1 MLEIKNLKKS
11 FKNKDVLKG
20 VSFSV
25 NEGEIVCLLGNNGAG
40 KTTIINC
47 ILKMMKPDQ
56 GIIEWNGKD
65 IAKLKN
71 RIYFSE
77 VGALLETSI
86 NIYDYLTGMQNIE
99 YFAGL
104 MNLDK
109 GCLEKASK
117 YIKQFK
123 LQSDIHKAAG
133 NYSRGMQQKL
143 ALIIALMASPKLLLL
158 DEPTLGLDIESKLA
172 VIEILKTVVQEEKIA
187 VILTTHQMEVVQKLS
202 GKIILL
208 KDGKVITLDS
218 VENQIEN
225 SVYTIS
231 YIEKDQVKQ
240 VTVEGKFQD
249 IYQRY
254 SSKDIVEIK
263 KNEKDIEKIILEVLS
278 EAN

>member
-1 MLEIKNLKKS
+1 M
-11 FKNKDVLKG
+11 
-20 VSFSV
+20 
-25 NEGEIVCLLGNNGAG
+25 
-40 KTTIINC
+40 
-47 ILKMMKPDQ
+47 
-56 GIIEWNGKD
+56 
-65 IAKLKN
+65 
-71 RIYFSE
+71 
-77 VGALLETSI
+77 
-86 NIYDYLTGMQNIE
+86 
-99 YFAGL
+99 
-104 MNLDK
+104 
-109 GCLEKASK
+109 
-117 YIKQFK
+117 
-123 LQSDIHKAAG
+123 
-133 NYSRGMQQKL
+133 

-218 VENQIEN
+218 VEKQIEN

>member
-1 MLEIKNLKKS
+1 M
-11 FKNKDVLKG
+11 
-20 VSFSV
+20 
-25 NEGEIVCLLGNNGAG
+25 
-40 KTTIINC
+40 
-47 ILKMMKPDQ
+47 
-56 GIIEWNGKD
+56 
-65 IAKLKN
+65 
-71 RIYFSE
+71 
-77 VGALLETSI
+77 
-86 NIYDYLTGMQNIE
+86 
-99 YFAGL
+99 
-104 MNLDK
+104 
-109 GCLEKASK
+109 
-117 YIKQFK
+117 
-123 LQSDIHKAAG
+123 QSDIHKAAG

-143 ALIIALMASPKLLLL
+143 ALIIALMGSPKLLLL

-218 VENQIEN
+218 VEKQIKN

-263 KNEKDIEKIILEVLS
+263 KNEIDIEKIILEVLS

>member
-1 MLEIKNLKKS
+1 
-11 FKNKDVLKG
+11 
-20 VSFSV
+20 
-25 NEGEIVCLLGNNGAG
+25 
-40 KTTIINC
+40 
-47 ILKMMKPDQ
+47 
-56 GIIEWNGKD
+56 
-65 IAKLKN
+65 
-71 RIYFSE
+71 
-77 VGALLETSI
+77 
-86 NIYDYLTGMQNIE
+86 
-99 YFAGL
+99 
-104 MNLDK
+104 
-109 GCLEKASK
+109 
-117 YIKQFK
+117 
-123 LQSDIHKAAG
+123 
-133 NYSRGMQQKL
+133 
-143 ALIIALMASPKLLLL
+143 MASPKLLLL

-218 VENQIEN
+218 VEKQIKN

-263 KNEKDIEKIILEVLS
+263 KNEIDIEKIILEVLS

>member
-1 MLEIKNLKKS
+1 M
-11 FKNKDVLKG
+11 
-20 VSFSV
+20 

-218 VENQIEN
+218 VEKQIKN